1 MENIAVVKLPTWHEP
16 IAVLALYW
24 PAAHLKYSAVTPHFI
39 LKEKELQKRSYSP
52 TS

>member
-39 LKEKELQKRSYSP
+39 LKETEKRSYSP